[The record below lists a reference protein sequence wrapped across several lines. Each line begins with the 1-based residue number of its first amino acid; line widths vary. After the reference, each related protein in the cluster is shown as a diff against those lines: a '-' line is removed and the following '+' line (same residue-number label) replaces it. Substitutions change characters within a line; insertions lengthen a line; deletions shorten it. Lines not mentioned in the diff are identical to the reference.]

1 MTEPDLTMFDAWYCY
16 YKMTEVAVNVFL
28 LMDNTFEENIN
39 GLHKLKLIVQTFE
52 PNRNFIGI
60 SENKD
65 CSGS

>member
-1 MTEPDLTMFDAWYCY
+1 MA
-16 YKMTEVAVNVFL
+16 EVAVNVFL